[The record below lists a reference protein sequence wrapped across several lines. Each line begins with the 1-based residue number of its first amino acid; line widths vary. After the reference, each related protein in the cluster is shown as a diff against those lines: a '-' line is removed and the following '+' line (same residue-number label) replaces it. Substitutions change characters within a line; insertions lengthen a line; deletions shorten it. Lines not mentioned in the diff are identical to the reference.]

1 MTEEATKP
9 KRLRNAKEIEA
20 AYKAGFAD
28 GYEARDADA
37 RILKEQE
44 ARRDGVMASGLER
57 LRAELTGQPAPAKR
71 GRKARGTGG
80 DPKPAT
86 DPGANAVS

>member
-1 MTEEATKP
+1 MTDETTKP

-44 ARRDGVMASGLER
+44 ARREGVMSAGLDR

-71 GRKARGTGG
+71 SGRKARETK
-80 DPKPAT
+80 PTPPAT